1 MKQGFEFLDTESG
14 YKFKLTGA
22 SDVLPKDIT
31 VVVPDDVDGA
41 VLATSK
47 EVEDLRTKL
56 TNGTITVRNSDT
68 VGNKQASEFALA
80 DLSNVDLNGLNIG
93 TGGNSEGYFNI
104 GSYENNVTGAV
115 PAVNNFIP
123 FLSLESDL
131 NTIDA
136 SQKIDN
142 STFLLKAGRTY
153 KIEGGLI
160 SFTATSGTATT
171 FFKLYNANTSE
182 EIVLDKNTP
191 LYSQTSAGTGLIRNF
206 VPNFYYTPTVDVH
219 LKLKVFSSS
228 LVSCT
233 NYQTLAII
241 TEYMSKDLALKSVTI
256 NGKSFDVNNNID
268 LEGLSTL
275 SNYSTTEVLT
285 EKRWIDGK
293 PIYRIVLGD
302 YTWVADD
309 IIVPFDRGQET
320 IVYKTYLMNNVED
333 ASSSHYVS
341 DTSEGRLA
349 YIPSTK
355 TFNIQYYDGAAWA
368 VGYKFKIIVEYTK
381 VSDTAES
388 PVRLVG
394 SGNGTAGIVSELPA
408 LTGSEGKLLRVNQ
421 NGLLEWKKSYFCSK
435 TNAAAVSYAYNKTT
449 NMVINSVVSGD
460 NECSASGVNGG
471 FNAPETGVYSIS
483 GDYLNGSPSH
493 VNVTEIYLTVY
504 VNSIVKKQFKKTQI
518 SGSTDKSFDFACDLK
533 LEQGDLVTFQIY
545 IWSNSSTVNNNLIVP
560 ANSMTFTMASK

>member
-14 YKFKLTGA
+14 FKFKLTGT

-31 VVVPDDVDGA
+31 VVIPDDVDGA

-56 TNGTITVRNSDT
+56 TNGTITVRNTDT
-68 VGNKQASEFALA
+68 VGNKQASDFALV
-80 DLSNVDLNGLNIG
+80 DLSNVDLSGLNIG

-219 LKLKVFSSS
+219 LKLKVFSST

-233 NYQTLAII
+233 NYQTLVII

-256 NGKSFDVNNNID
+256 NGKTFDENNNID
-268 LEGLSTL
+268 LEGISTL
-275 SNYSTTEVLT
+275 ASYSTEETLT

-302 YTWVADD
+302 YTWAADD
-309 IIVPFDRGQET
+309 IIVPFDRDQET
-320 IVYKTYLMNNVED
+320 IVYKTYLINNIEE

-341 DTSEGRLA
+341 DTSEGRLG
-349 YIPSTK
+349 YISSSK
-355 TFNIQYYDGAAWA
+355 TFVIQYYDGAAWA
-368 VGYKFKIIVEYTK
+368 VGYKFKIILEYTK

-394 SGNGTAGIVSELPA
+394 SGNGSSALVSELPA
-408 LTGSEGKLLRVNQ
+408 MVGNEGRLLKVNQ
-421 NGLLEWKKSYFCSK
+421 NGQLEWFDNSFVGASYQG
-435 TNAAAVSYAYNKTT
+435 AATSLVANTSQ
-449 NMVINSVVSGD
+449 VINLGTKKYDTHNAVVGNVFTAPVSGYYQIIGKVSV
-460 NECSASGVNGG
+460 NTATYVRAQVLINGG
-471 FNAPETGVYSIS
+471 NRIGTDASSGIRSIYSDIV
-483 GDYLNGSPSH
+483 YLNIGD
-493 VNVTEIYLTVY
+493 TVSLS
-504 VNSIVKKQFKKTQI
+504 V
-518 SGSTDKSFDFACDLK
+518 
-533 LEQGDLVTFQIY
+533 FQSATNTI
-545 IWSNSSTVNNNLIVP
+545 SNSDTWLTI
-560 ANSMTFTMASK
+560 ALMK

>member
-56 TNGTITVRNSDT
+56 VNGTITVRDT
-68 VGNKQASEFALA
+68 ATLGGKLPSEYVLKSEVGNLGSSGETFKQ
-80 DLSNVDLNGLNIG
+80 GI
-93 TGGNSEGYFNI
+93 FNLT
-104 GSYENNVTGAV
+104 SSVAA
-115 PAVNNFIP
+115 PAANNFLAV
-123 FLSLESDL
+123 FTTKNSQ
-131 NTIDA
+131 NTIPND
-136 SQKIDN
+136 QIIDN
-142 STFLLKAGRTY
+142 STLLLKAGCAY
-153 KIEGGLI
+153 KIEGGCEQV
-160 SFTATSGTATT
+160 TATSGILTDQLVFLSKTT
-171 FFKLYNANTSE
+171 GLNVAPTILYGSYGYIASGVSYRNYNINCYFVPTEDTYLKVKVTNNTLVSNTSYE
-182 EIVLDKNTP
+182 TK
-191 LYSQTSAGTGLIRNF
+191 F
-206 VPNFYYTPTVDVH
+206 
-219 LKLKVFSSS
+219 
-228 LVSCT
+228 
-233 NYQTLAII
+233 II
-241 TEYMSKDLALKSVTI
+241 TEYSTKEISLANMKI
-256 NGKSFDVNNNID
+256 NGKTFDNNNNID

-285 EKRWIDGK
+285 EKRWINGK
-293 PIYRIVLGD
+293 PIYRKVLDNFVWAGN
-302 YTWVADD
+302 D
-309 IIVPFDRGQET
+309 IIVPFDVGQET
-320 IVYKTYLMNNVED
+320 IVYKTYLIDDVEES
-333 ASSSHYVS
+333 ANSHYINDGS
-341 DTSEGRLA
+341 EARLTYTS
-349 YIPSTK
+349 STK
-355 TFNIQYYDGAAWA
+355 TFCINYYDSATWA
-368 VGYKFKIIVEYTK
+368 NGYKFTIVVEYTK
-381 VSDTAES
+381 VADTALS

-504 VNSIVKKQFKKTQI
+504 VNSIIKKQFKKTQI